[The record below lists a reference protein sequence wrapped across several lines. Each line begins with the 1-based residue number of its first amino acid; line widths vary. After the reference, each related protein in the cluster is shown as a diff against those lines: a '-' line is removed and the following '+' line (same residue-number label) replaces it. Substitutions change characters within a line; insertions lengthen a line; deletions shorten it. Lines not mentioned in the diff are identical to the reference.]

1 MPSPP
6 SMSAPIS
13 ITRWRHR
20 GICTNLY
27 LIFNLLQGLKSFP
40 GPYRSLR
47 PKPLIYFSP
56 HSSNPRFPYLV
67 FGLPGTIL
75 PFQPCVYSIQ
85 YSLEDLKVGFINQQ
99 PNMKAR
105 VGPVLH
111 QDHNCLWF
119 FLSAGLLEQRW
130 EEFPY

>member
-1 MPSPP
+1 
-6 SMSAPIS
+6 MSAPIS

-47 PKPLIYFSP
+47 PKPLIHFSP
-56 HSSNPRFPYLV
+56 HSSKPRFPYLV

-75 PFQPCVYSIQ
+75 PFQPCANSLQ
-85 YSLEDLKVGFINQQ
+85 YSLESLQVGFIYQQ
-99 PNMKAR
+99 PNKKAR
-105 VGPVLH
+105 IGPVLH
-111 QDHNCLWF
+111 QEFNHLCFSQNV
-119 FLSAGLLEQRW
+119 SLLE
-130 EEFPY
+130 